1 MTNDTEDRPMTADI
15 IAFGTPRAPTQ
26 EPAMAQTPQASRQGP
41 DYASMAKRA
50 AVATLL
56 GAVKT
61 VAFSAYVLLF
71 WTRGIVRLVL
81 GLVGGLSLLML
92 IVAFF
97 MPHDFEPREKALVA
111 FGVAGVGATIL
122 RILFDR
128 LIYQLAP
135 EGTQA

>member
-1 MTNDTEDRPMTADI
+1 MTADI
-15 IAFGTPRAPTQ
+15 IAFGAPRAPTT
-26 EPAMAQTPQASRQGP
+26 EPATAQAPQAPRQGP
-41 DYASMAKRA
+41 NYAVMARRA
-50 AVATLL
+50 ALATLL

-92 IVAFF
+92 IIAFF
-97 MPHDFEPREKALVA
+97 MPHDFEPRSKALIA

-135 EGTQA
+135 EGSQT